1 MYPIAVNQTEEAG
14 IMKQFNITVDELS
27 QYYRNLTNK
36 TDQYVDAVNAL
47 FQGMVELR
55 ESWAFDQDP
64 QINLIVER
72 LGVARELYPALYALL
87 DQLKQRIE
95 TYQAAD
101 MRE

>member
-1 MYPIAVNQTEEAG
+1 
-14 IMKQFNITVDELS
+14 MKQFNITVDELS